1 MINPKKIS
9 TCEELP
15 INIDNPP
22 SNAFFPVVNRD
33 SSGVLQNK
41 KVSLTDLI
49 NGLKSKV
56 ASIAQESIDTG
67 EYEQPSGSGSGSG
80 SVDTSQFESRLA
92 AVENRLS
99 VLSSSNSY
107 PTHKI
112 ILTDGDTSVT
122 YDLPTAP
129 QSASQT
135 ITIRTSNVSVPKY
148 AVTLSIAT
156 ITISGTNLT
165 VGVTIAVSTGQNYT
179 GGTLG
184 PMSIGGT
191 YSCSTAGSFN
201 SVPITSSNV
210 SIASGYSETF
220 SGTLSVGIPANTNNV
235 TVTARLSINDEDVG
249 LSVIASKS
257 GSTVNTGQATIL
269 IS

>member
-56 ASIAQESIDTG
+56 AAIAQESIDTG

-99 VLSSSNSY
+99 VLSSSNNY

-184 PMSIGGT
+184 PMSIGGEYT
-191 YSCSTAGSFN
+191 CSTAGSFD
-201 SVPITSSNV
+201 SVSITSSNV
-210 SIASGYSETF
+210 SITSGDPKTF
-220 SGTLSVGIPANTNNV
+220 NGTLSVGIPANTNNV
-235 TVTARLSINDEDVG
+235 TVTARLSINGEDVG

-257 GSTVNTGQATIL
+257 GSTVNMGQATIL